1 MPLEEA
7 IIMGLPDITP
17 THLANVTEAVGGNTS
32 YVTKL
37 KEEIKIHDVDEIDLS
52 KFPGDLFQPEPTTW
66 KQISKLPPHLAKC
79 WIKAT
84 KDEIRTQ
91 VLMGTFRIKPRPTG
105 VEMVCVTLKLLAKQ
119 TAGGFLDK
127 LKACLCL

>member
-1 MPLEEA
+1 M
-7 IIMGLPDITP
+7 TC
-17 THLANVTEAVGGNTS
+17 NVEDARRGSDCGGRVRATDSNTA
-32 YVTKL
+32 
-37 KEEIKIHDVDEIDLS
+37 DEIDLS

-105 VEMVCVTLKLLAKQ
+105 GEMVCVTLKLLAKQ
-119 TAGGFLDK
+119 AAGGFLDK